1 MRSMWRKNGFLVWL
15 MPFLLF
21 MTVSELHADWRL
33 QPVEDFSAVAQ
44 QAQARN
50 VPVVIYF
57 SRERCPPCQRFEEN
71 ALLPLIENGLVVDY
85 IEIVE
90 LIADNDAKVK
100 DFYGDEVPASEMAE
114 LYNVT
119 TFPRL
124 VFVNAQ
130 GDELGIRMENSGA
143 YDYFPYYFRQRIN
156 QALEKLANPKRIKE
170 GY

>member
-1 MRSMWRKNGFLVWL
+1 MNGSMNK
-15 MPFLLF
+15 M
-21 MTVSELHADWRL
+21 
-33 QPVEDFSAVAQ
+33 
-44 QAQARN
+44 
-50 VPVVIYF
+50 
-57 SRERCPPCQRFEEN
+57 
-71 ALLPLIENGLVVDY
+71 
-85 IEIVE
+85 
-90 LIADNDAKVK
+90 IADTDAKVK

-119 TFPRL
+119 TFPLL

-156 QALEKLANPKRIKE
+156 QALEKLDNPKRIKE

>member
-1 MRSMWRKNGFLVWL
+1 MRLVWRKKGFLAWL
-15 MPFLLF
+15 MPFLLS
-21 MTVSELHADWRL
+21 MIVTAVHADWRL

-50 VPVVIYF
+50 VPLVIYF
-57 SRERCPPCQRFEEN
+57 SRERCPPCKRFEEN
-71 ALLPLIENGLVVDY
+71 ALLPLIENGLVADY

-90 LIADNDAKVK
+90 LIGDSDGKVK
-100 DFYGDEVPASEMAE
+100 DFYGDEVPASEVAE

-156 QALEKLANPKRIKE
+156 QALEKLNNPKRINE

>member
-1 MRSMWRKNGFLVWL
+1 MGKWIGIALFS
-15 MPFLLF
+15 LLS
-21 MTVSELHADWRL
+21 VAVQAADWRL
-33 QPVEDFSAVAQ
+33 LEVQDFSAVAQ
-44 QAQARN
+44 QAKAKN
-50 VPVVIYF
+50 VPLVIYF
-57 SRERCPPCQRFEEN
+57 TRERCPPCQRFEEN
-71 ALLPLIENGLVVDY
+71 ALLPLIENGLVADY

-90 LIADNDAKVK
+90 LQADSDAKVK
-100 DFYGDEVPASEMAE
+100 DFYGEEVPAGEMAA

-156 QALEKLANPKRIKE
+156 QALQKLNNPKRIKE